1 MMNNRNDNLLEAQ
14 DFRSL
19 RIKLASPDEIHSWSY
34 GEVTKPETINYRRL
48 RPEKDGLFCEAIF
61 GPTKD
66 YQCYCGKYK
75 NIRYKGIV
83 CDKCGV
89 EVTRSS
95 VRRERMG
102 HIDMAAPVAHSW
114 YTRRVPN
121 HLSKLIGIRKRDMD
135 RVLYFA
141 KYIIINVNED
151 ARQKALQRL
160 EEEFEEKKHQRE
172 GVAQESIDA
181 LKERLEEEET
191 KIEEQLE
198 EIRASFDDQ
207 LATATDEAVEAAQ
220 SLQKKLENR
229 QGETLKAPMVFKP
242 TGEIIAEQGE
252 VVGRE
257 HLTALNT
264 TVQEH
269 LSEIEDKL
277 EAQREEKTGPLV
289 KDLEQWRE
297 ATQDEVDQI
306 NNRAAIEIAD
316 WRSQLDTEREELLGL
331 AKYQCV
337 GEPRLR
343 ELRSHWGQV
352 FKAGMGAEAFHE
364 ILSSVDLDD
373 LAEELWHQVRH
384 DTSKTRRKRARG
396 RLRIVE
402 SLRRSGNRP
411 EWIILTVL
419 PVIPPDLRPM
429 VQLDGGRFAT
439 SDLND
444 LYRRVINRNNRLK
457 RLLELGAPDVIVRNE
472 KRMLQ
477 EAVDCLIDNSRGKAR
492 SRHGRRELKSLS
504 DMLKGKKG
512 RFRRNLLGKRV
523 DYSGRSVIIVGPKL
537 RMHQCGLPKS
547 MALELY
553 RPFVIS
559 KLVEYNYATNVK
571 AAKRLI
577 ERERPEVWEVLEEV
591 IHDRPVL
598 LNRAPTLHRLGIQA
612 FEPVIIEGKAIQL
625 HPLVCPAFN
634 ADFDGDQMAVH
645 VPLSGRAVEEAR
657 TLMLSTRNL
666 LKPAN
671 GQPLV
676 GPTKD
681 MCLGIYYLTME
692 DPRYADKRPKPFV
705 NIEELQLA
713 YDLGH
718 VDLHTPVLI
727 AQVYD
732 DQPAPEKPVETTAGR
747 CILNSILPDEIRFIN
762 EPLEKG
768 SLQDLVGLCYRRLG
782 REKTTEV
789 ADRLKDL
796 GFEYATRSGI
806 TIAISDLVIPSAK
819 KAILEKTED
828 TVGEVDRQYR
838 RGLLTE
844 EEQYT
849 RTVELWSRAREKV
862 ADVVAQAQPENST
875 VSVMARSGASKGG
888 YGPISQLAGMRGLM
902 ADPSGRIIPLPIR
915 SSLREGL
922 SALEYFI
929 STHGSRKGLADT
941 ALRTADAGYLTR
953 RLVDVAQDVIIN
965 AHDCGTK
972 LGIWIRADEDVGG
985 QSMAER
991 LVGRVTASPVARP
1004 DTGELILDRNEIID
1018 EEAIAAIE
1026 ESGVEEVMVRSPST
1040 CELRHGICALCYGR
1054 DLGRGHVVGVGTA
1067 VGIIAAQ
1074 SIGEPGTQLTL
1085 RTFHSGGVAAGRD
1098 ITVGL
1103 PRAEELFEARK
1114 TPKGEA
1120 PIAEVGGIAHVRSTD
1135 GQRYVVV
1142 VDTRTK
1148 RFEYDI
1154 EEGWTI
1160 VVEDGDDVQA
1170 GDPIATSDDE
1180 KQIEAEKNGR
1190 VLVEDTHITLI
1201 HEERREVQHKLPQT
1215 GRILVEEGQTIAPGT
1230 QLVEGVKNPR
1240 HILQV
1245 LGRKATEN
1253 YLLSEVQ
1260 QVYRSQGVNIS
1271 DKHFEII
1278 FRKMLSKV
1286 RVSRSGDTD
1295 LLPGR
1300 LIRRLDLEDVNR
1312 EVVEQGGEPAKAMPV
1327 LLGITKA
1334 ALNTESFLS
1343 AASFQHTIRVLT
1355 EAAAEGREDPLL
1367 GLKENVII
1375 GKLIPAGTG
1384 YRGNN
1389 PSSDGPIEEYEGV
1402 TLQLEP
1408 EELAPGEEEEGE
1420 PVAEPEAEAKEG
1432 AEEEAKEEPPVKK
1445 SEILGLATPA

>member
-1 MMNNRNDNLLEAQ
+1 MNNRNDSVLEAQ
-14 DFRSL
+14 DFQSL
-19 RIKLASPDEIHSWSY
+19 RIKLASPEEIHSWSY

-102 HIDMAAPVAHSW
+102 HIDLAAPAAHTW

-151 ARQKALQRL
+151 ARQKALQRM
-160 EEEFEEKKHQRE
+160 EEEFDENKEQRQA
-172 GVAQESIDA
+172 VAQESIEA
-181 LKERLEEEET
+181 LEARLAEEEAN
-191 KIEEQLE
+191 IQEQ
-198 EIRASFDDQ
+198 IADVRAEYDEK
-207 LATATDEAVEAAQ
+207 LAEATDEVVQEAQ
-220 SLQKKLENR
+220 SLQQKIENR
-229 QGETLKAPMVFKP
+229 QGETLKAPMVFKA

-252 VVGRE
+252 TVGRE

-264 TVQEH
+264 VVQDH
-269 LSEIEDKL
+269 LSEVEDKL
-277 EAQREEKTGPLV
+277 EGQREEELAPLQE
-289 KDLEQWRE
+289 DLEHWRE
-297 ATQDEVDQI
+297 ASQDEIDQI
-306 NNRAAIEIAD
+306 NGRVSAEFEEWRDELDAD
-316 WRSQLDTEREELLGL
+316 REELLGL
-331 AKYQCV
+331 AKYQCI

-343 ELRSHWGQV
+343 ELRNRWGQV

-364 ILSSVDLDD
+364 ILSNLDLDQ

-384 DTSKTRRKRARG
+384 DTSKTRRKRARR

-402 SLRRSGNRP
+402 ALRRSGNKP
-411 EWIILTVL
+411 EWIIMTVL

-523 DYSGRSVIIVGPKL
+523 DYSGRSVIIVGPEL
-537 RMHQCGLPKS
+537 SLHQCGLPKT

-591 IHDRPVL
+591 IKDRPVL

-612 FEPVIIEGKAIQL
+612 FEPTLIEGKAIQL

-645 VPLSGRAVEEAR
+645 VPLSEKAVEEAR
-657 TLMLSTRNL
+657 KLMLSTQNL

-692 DPRYADKRPKPFV
+692 QPRYADKQPKPFV
-705 NIEELQLA
+705 DLQELELA
-713 YDLGH
+713 YSLGH
-718 VDLHTPVLI
+718 IDLHTPVLI
-727 AQVYD
+727 TEIYD
-732 DQPAPEKPVETTAGR
+732 DKPALEEPIETTAGR
-747 CILNSILPDEIRFIN
+747 CIFNSILPDELRFIN
-762 EPLEKG
+762 HPLDKG
-768 SLQDLVGLCYRRLG
+768 SLQDLVALSYRRLG
-782 REKTTEV
+782 REKTTEL
-789 ADRLKDL
+789 ADRLKSL
-796 GFEYATRSGI
+796 GFQYATKSGI
-806 TIAISDLVIPSAK
+806 TIAISDLVIPDEK
-819 KAILEKTED
+819 IEILENTEE
-828 TVGEVDRQYR
+828 TVSEVERQYR

-862 ADVVAQAQPENST
+862 ADVVARAQPESST

-953 RLVDVAQDVIIN
+953 RLVDVAQDIIIN
-965 AHDCGTK
+965 AQDCGTQA
-972 LGIWIRADEDVGG
+972 GIWIQSDEDIGG
-985 QSMAER
+985 QSLHER
-991 LVGRVTASPVARP
+991 LIGRLAASPVGHP
-1004 DTGELILDRNEIID
+1004 ETGELIVDRDQELDED
-1018 EEAIAAIE
+1018 AINLIE
-1026 ESGVEEVMVRSPST
+1026 ESGISEVMVRSPLT
-1040 CELRHGICALCYGR
+1040 CELRHGICAHCYGR
-1054 DLGRGHVVGVGTA
+1054 DMGRGHMVKVGSA

-1120 PIAEVGGIAHVRSTD
+1120 PISEVGGIAHVHKTD
-1135 GQRYVVV
+1135 GQRYVTV

-1160 VVEDGDDVQA
+1160 LIEDGDDVQA
-1170 GDPIATSDDE
+1170 GDPLASLDE
-1180 KQIEAEKNGR
+1180 EQIEAEQDGR
-1190 VLVEDTHITLI
+1190 VVVEDRHITLI
-1201 HEERREVQHKLPQT
+1201 HEERREVRHKLPQT
-1215 GRILVEEGQTIAPGT
+1215 GRIMVEEGQQIAPGT
-1230 QLVEGVKNPR
+1230 QLVEGVKNPM
-1240 HILQV
+1240 HILKV
-1245 LGRKATEN
+1245 LGRKATEK

-1286 RVSRSGDTD
+1286 RVTQSGDTD

-1312 EVVEQGGEPAKAMPV
+1312 ETMEQGGQPAKAIPV

-1384 YRGNN
+1384 YRGDN
-1389 PSSDGPIEEYEGV
+1389 PSSDGPIDSYEGV
-1402 TLQLEP
+1402 P
-1408 EELAPGEEEEGE
+1408 VKSVEEEEKPEEEVLEEERPEEG
-1420 PVAEPEAEAKEG
+1420 PEAEEKPE
-1432 AEEEAKEEPPVKK
+1432 VKK
-1445 SEILGLATPA
+1445 SEILGVATPA

>member
-1 MMNNRNDNLLEAQ
+1 MNNRNDSMLEAQ

-19 RIKLASPDEIHSWSY
+19 RIKLASPEDIHSWSY

-75 NIRYKGIV
+75 NIRYRGIV

-89 EVTRSS
+89 EVTRAS

-102 HIDMAAPVAHSW
+102 HIDLAAPAAHTW

-141 KYIIINVNED
+141 KHIIINVSED
-151 ARQKALQRL
+151 ARQKALQRM
-160 EEEFEEKKHQRE
+160 EEEFQERKEKRE
-172 GVAQESIDA
+172 GAAQESIEA
-181 LKERLEEEET
+181 LEERLNEEEAGIQERIE
-191 KIEEQLE
+191 KI
-198 EIRASFDDQ
+198 RSDFDES
-207 LATATDEAVEAAQ
+207 LNEATGKVVEAAQ
-220 SLQKKLENR
+220 SLQKKIENR
-229 QGETLKAPMVFKP
+229 QGEALSAPMVFKP
-242 TGEIIAEQGE
+242 TGEIIVDQGE

-264 TVQEH
+264 TVQDH
-269 LSEIEDKL
+269 LSEIEATL
-277 EAQREEKTGPLV
+277 ENQREEELAPLQE
-289 KDLEQWRE
+289 DLEHWRE
-297 ATQDEVDQI
+297 ATQDEIDQLRE
-306 NNRAAIEIAD
+306 RAAMEVED
-316 WRSQLDTEREELLGL
+316 WRANLDVDREEVLSL
-331 AKYQCV
+331 AKYQCMD
-337 GEPRLR
+337 EPRLR
-343 ELRSHWGQV
+343 ELRSKWGQV

-364 ILSSVDLDD
+364 ILSNLDLDQ

-384 DTSKTRRKRARG
+384 DTSKTRRKTARR

-402 SLRRSGNRP
+402 SLRRSGNKP
-411 EWIILTVL
+411 EWIILTTL

-492 SRHGRRELKSLS
+492 SRHGHRELKSLS

-537 RMHQCGLPKS
+537 SMDQCGLPKT

-591 IHDRPVL
+591 IGDRPVL

-612 FEPVIIEGKAIQL
+612 FEPTLIEGKAIQL

-645 VPLSGRAVEEAR
+645 VPLSDRAVEEAR
-657 TLMLSTRNL
+657 QLMLSTRNL

-692 DPRYADKRPKPFV
+692 DSQYANIRPKPFV
-705 NIEELQLA
+705 NLEELELA
-713 YDLGH
+713 YSLGH
-718 VDLHTPVLI
+718 VDVHTPVLI

-732 DQPAPEKPVETTAGR
+732 DKPGPDEPIETTVGR
-747 CILNSILPDEIRFIN
+747 CLFNSVLPDGIRFIN
-762 EPLEKG
+762 YPLDKG
-768 SLQDLVGLCYRRLG
+768 ALQDLIALSYRRLG

-796 GFEYATRSGI
+796 GFQYATRSGI
-806 TIAISDLVIPSAK
+806 TIGISDLVIPQEK
-819 KAILEKTED
+819 VEILAKTEEI
-828 TVGEVDRQYR
+828 VAEVERQYR

-862 ADVVAQAQPENST
+862 ADVVARAQPENST

-953 RLVDVAQDVIIN
+953 RLVDVAQDIIIN
-965 AHDCGTK
+965 AHDCGTQA
-972 LGIWIRADEDVGG
+972 GIWIRTDEDLGG
-985 QSMAER
+985 QSLQER
-991 LVGRVTASPVARP
+991 LVGRMAASPLAHP
-1004 DTGELILDRNEIID
+1004 ETGELIVDRDEEID
-1018 EEAIAAIE
+1018 EDAVELIE
-1026 ESGVEEVMVRSPST
+1026 KGGIGEVMVRSPLT

-1054 DLGRGHVVGVGTA
+1054 DLGRGELVEVGSA

-1103 PRAEELFEARK
+1103 PRAEELFEGRK

-1120 PIAEVGGIAHVRSTD
+1120 PISEVGGIAHIHKSD
-1135 GQRYVVV
+1135 GGRYITV
-1142 VDTRTK
+1142 VDTKTQ

-1160 VVEDGDDVQA
+1160 LVEDGDDIQA
-1170 GDPIATSDDE
+1170 GDPIASLEDE
-1180 KQIEAEKNGR
+1180 QLEAEEDGR
-1190 VLVEDTHITLI
+1190 VVVDDRHVTLI

-1215 GRILVEEGQTIAPGT
+1215 GRILVDEGQQIAPGT

-1240 HILQV
+1240 HILTV
-1245 LGRKATEN
+1245 LGRKATED

-1260 QVYRSQGVNIS
+1260 QVYRSQGVNIN

-1286 RVSRSGDTD
+1286 RVTQSGDTD

-1300 LIRRLDLEDVNR
+1300 LIRRLDLEDTNR
-1312 EVVEQGGEPAKAMPV
+1312 EVMENGGQPARAIPV
-1327 LLGITKA
+1327 MLGITQA

-1367 GLKENVII
+1367 GLKENVIL

-1389 PSSDGPIEEYEGV
+1389 PSSDGPIESFGGV
-1402 TLQLEP
+1402 
-1408 EELAPGEEEEGE
+1408 ELKLAAEEEEKPE
-1420 PVAEPEAEAKEG
+1420 PD
-1432 AEEEAKEEPPVKK
+1432 EEEAKVDEAEVEDKPQVKK
-1445 SEILGLATPA
+1445 SEILGIATPA

>member
-1 MMNNRNDNLLEAQ
+1 MNNRNDSMLEAQ
-14 DFRSL
+14 DFQSL
-19 RIKLASPDEIHSWSY
+19 RIKLASPEEIHSWSY

-102 HIDMAAPVAHSW
+102 HIDLAAPAAHTW

-151 ARQKALQRL
+151 ARQKALQRM
-160 EEEFEEKKHQRE
+160 EEEFEEKKEQRQA
-172 GVAQESIDA
+172 VADESIEA
-181 LKERLEEEET
+181 LETRLEQEET
-191 KIEEQLE
+191 SIQEQIED
-198 EIRASFDDQ
+198 IRAEYDEK
-207 LATATDEAVEAAQ
+207 LAEATDEVVEEAQ
-220 SLQKKLENR
+220 SLQQKIENR
-229 QGETLKAPMVFKP
+229 QGETLQAPMVFKA

-252 VVGRE
+252 TVGRE

-264 TVQEH
+264 VVQDH
-269 LSEIEDKL
+269 LSEVEDKL
-277 EAQREEKTGPLV
+277 EAQREEELTPLQE
-289 KDLEQWRE
+289 DLEHWRE
-297 ATQDEVDQI
+297 ATQDEIDQI
-306 NNRAAIEIAD
+306 NERVSAETEEWRDELDAD
-316 WRSQLDTEREELLGL
+316 REELLGL
-331 AKYQCV
+331 AKYQCI

-343 ELRSHWGQV
+343 ELRNRWGQV

-364 ILSSVDLDD
+364 ILSNLDLDQ

-384 DTSKTRRKRARG
+384 DTSKTRRKRARR

-402 SLRRSGNRP
+402 ALRRSGNKP
-411 EWIILTVL
+411 EWIIMTVL

-523 DYSGRSVIIVGPKL
+523 DYSGRSVIIVGPEL
-537 RMHQCGLPKS
+537 SMHQCGLPKT

-591 IHDRPVL
+591 IKDRPVL

-612 FEPVIIEGKAIQL
+612 FEPTLIEGKAIQL

-645 VPLSGRAVEEAR
+645 VPLSEKAVEEAR
-657 TLMLSTRNL
+657 KLMLSTQNL

-692 DPRYADKRPKPFV
+692 HPRYADRKPKPFV
-705 NIEELQLA
+705 DLQELELA
-713 YDLGH
+713 YSLGH

-727 AQVYD
+727 AGIYD
-732 DQPAPEKPVETTAGR
+732 DKPELEEPIETTVGR
-747 CILNSILPDEIRFIN
+747 CIFNSALPDELRFIN
-762 EPLEKG
+762 HPLEKG
-768 SLQDLVGLCYRRLG
+768 GLQDLVALSYRRLG
-782 REKTTEV
+782 REKTTEL
-789 ADRLKDL
+789 ADRLKNL
-796 GFEYATRSGI
+796 GFQYATKSGI
-806 TIAISDLVIPSAK
+806 TIAISDLVIPDEK
-819 KAILEKTED
+819 IEILKNTEE
-828 TVGEVDRQYR
+828 TVSEVERQYR

-862 ADVVAQAQPENST
+862 ADVVARAQPESST

-953 RLVDVAQDVIIN
+953 RLVDVAQDIIIN
-965 AHDCGTK
+965 AQDCGTQA
-972 LGIWIRADEDVGG
+972 GIWIRSDEDVGG
-985 QSMAER
+985 QSLHER
-991 LVGRVTASPVARP
+991 LIGRLAASPLAHP
-1004 DTGELILDRNEIID
+1004 ETGELIVDRNQEID
-1018 EEAIAAIE
+1018 EDAVNLIE
-1026 ESGVEEVMVRSPST
+1026 ESGVGEVMVRSPLT
-1040 CELRHGICALCYGR
+1040 CELRHGICAHCYGR
-1054 DLGRGHVVGVGTA
+1054 DMGRGHRVGVGSA

-1120 PIAEVGGIAHVRSTD
+1120 PISEVGGIAHIHKSD
-1135 GQRYVVV
+1135 GQRYVTV

-1148 RFEYDI
+1148 KFEYDI

-1160 VVEDGDDVQA
+1160 LVEDGDDVQA
-1170 GDPIATSDDE
+1170 GDPLASLDE
-1180 KQIEAEKNGR
+1180 EQIEAEKAGR
-1190 VLVEDTHITLI
+1190 VVVEDRHITLI
-1201 HEERREVQHKLPQT
+1201 HEERREVRHKLPQT
-1215 GRILVEEGQTIAPGT
+1215 GRILVEEGQQIAPGT
-1230 QLVEGVKNPR
+1230 QLVEGVKNPM
-1240 HILQV
+1240 HILKV
-1245 LGRKATEN
+1245 LGRKATED

-1286 RVSRSGDTD
+1286 RVTQSGDTD

-1312 EVVEQGGEPAKAMPV
+1312 EVMEQGGQPAKAIPV

-1384 YRGNN
+1384 YRGDN
-1389 PSSDGPIEEYEGV
+1389 PSSDGPIDSYEGV
-1402 TLQLEP
+1402 PVKLVEEEKP
-1408 EELAPGEEEEGE
+1408 EEEVPEEERPEEG
-1420 PVAEPEAEAKEG
+1420 PEAEEKPE
-1432 AEEEAKEEPPVKK
+1432 VKK
-1445 SEILGLATPA
+1445 SEILGVATPT

>member
-1 MMNNRNDNLLEAQ
+1 MNNRNDNLLEAQ

-718 VDLHTPVLI
+718 VDLHTPILV

>member
-1 MMNNRNDNLLEAQ
+1 MNNRNDSMLEAQ

-19 RIKLASPDEIHSWSY
+19 RIKLASPEEIHSWSY

-102 HIDMAAPVAHSW
+102 HIDLAAPAAHTW

-151 ARQKALQRL
+151 ARQKALQRM
-160 EEEFEEKKHQRE
+160 EEEFEEKKEQRDE
-172 GVAQESIDA
+172 VAQESINA
-181 LKERLEEEET
+181 LEARLEEEET
-191 KIEEQLE
+191 KIQEQIEDIRNEYEEE
-198 EIRASFDDQ
+198 
-207 LATATDEAVEAAQ
+207 LAEATDEVVQEAQ
-220 SLQKKLENR
+220 SLQKKIENR
-229 QGETLKAPMVFKP
+229 QGETLQAPMVFKP

-252 VVGRE
+252 VVGNE

-264 TVQEH
+264 VVQDH
-269 LSEIEDKL
+269 LSEVEDKL
-277 EAQREEKTGPLV
+277 EAQREEELAPLRQ
-289 KDLEQWRE
+289 DLEHWRG
-297 ATQDEVDQI
+297 ATQDEIDQI
-306 NNRAAIEIAD
+306 NRRVSGEVEEWRDDLDAD
-316 WRSQLDTEREELLGL
+316 REELLGL
-331 AKYQCV
+331 AKYQCI

-343 ELRSHWGQV
+343 ELRSKWGQV

-364 ILSSVDLDD
+364 ILSNLDLDE

-384 DTSKTRRKRARG
+384 DTSKTRRKRARR

-402 SLRRSGNRP
+402 ALRRSGNKP
-411 EWIILTVL
+411 EWIILTAL

-477 EAVDCLIDNSRGKAR
+477 ESVDCLIDNSRGKAR

-537 RMHQCGLPKS
+537 SMHQCGLPKS

-591 IHDRPVL
+591 IQDRPVL

-612 FEPVIIEGKAIQL
+612 FEPTLIEGKAIQL

-645 VPLSGRAVEEAR
+645 VPLSEKAVEEAR
-657 TLMLSTRNL
+657 KLMLSTQNL

-681 MCLGIYYLTME
+681 MCLGIYYLTMD
-692 DPRYADKRPKPFV
+692 DPRYVDKKPRPFV
-705 NIEELQLA
+705 DLEELELA
-713 YDLGH
+713 YSLGH

-732 DQPAPEKPVETTAGR
+732 DKPAPEEPIETTVGR
-747 CILNSILPDEIRFIN
+747 CVFNSALPDELRFIN
-762 EPLEKG
+762 RPLEKG
-768 SLQDLVGLCYRRLG
+768 ALQDLVAVSYRRLG

-796 GFEYATRSGI
+796 GFQYATKSGI
-806 TIAISDLVIPSAK
+806 TIAISDLVIPSK
-819 KAILEKTED
+819 KEEILANTQETVTE
-828 TVGEVDRQYR
+828 VERQYR

-849 RTVELWSRAREKV
+849 RTVELWSRARERV
-862 ADVVAQAQPENST
+862 ADVVARAQPESST

-965 AHDCGTK
+965 AHDCGTQN
-972 LGIWIRADEDVGG
+972 GIWIRADEDIGG
-985 QSMAER
+985 QSLHER
-991 LVGRVTASPVARP
+991 LIGRVAASPVAHP
-1004 DTGELILDRNEIID
+1004 ETGELIVDRNEEID
-1018 EEAIAAIE
+1018 EDATNLIE
-1026 ESGVEEVMVRSPST
+1026 ESEIGEIMVRSPLT

-1054 DLGRGHVVGVGTA
+1054 DLGRGHMIGVGSA

-1120 PIAEVGGIAHVRSTD
+1120 PISDVGGIARIQKTD
-1135 GQRYVVV
+1135 GQRYVTV
-1142 VDTRTK
+1142 VDTK
-1148 RFEYDI
+1148 VEKFELDI

-1160 VVEDGDDVQA
+1160 LVEDGDDVQA
-1170 GDPIATSDDE
+1170 GDSIASLDDE
-1180 KQIEAEKNGR
+1180 EIEAEKDGR
-1190 VLVEDTHITLI
+1190 VVVDDRHVTLI
-1201 HEERREVQHKLPQT
+1201 HEERREVRHKLPQT
-1215 GRILVEEGQTIAPGT
+1215 GRILVEEGQEIAPGT
-1230 QLVEGVKNPR
+1230 QLVEGVTNPR
-1240 HILQV
+1240 HILKV
-1245 LGRKATEN
+1245 LGRKATEK

-1286 RVSRSGDTD
+1286 RVTYSGDTD
-1295 LLPGR
+1295 LLPGT
-1300 LIRRLDLEDVNR
+1300 LIRRLDLEDTNR
-1312 EVVEQGGEPAKAMPV
+1312 EVIDQGGEPARAIPV

-1389 PSSDGPIEEYEGV
+1389 PSSDGPIENFEGV
-1402 TLQLEP
+1402 PLK
-1408 EELAPGEEEEGE
+1408 LAEEEEE
-1420 PVAEPEAEAKEG
+1420 EVEVEVEAAPE
-1432 AEEEAKEEPPVKK
+1432 AEEEAPEAEEKPEVKK
-1445 SEILGLATPA
+1445 SEILGIATPA

>member
-1 MMNNRNDNLLEAQ
+1 
-14 DFRSL
+14 L
-19 RIKLASPDEIHSWSY
+19 RIKLASPEEIHSWSH

-102 HIDMAAPVAHSW
+102 HIDLAAPAAHTW

-160 EEEFEEKKHQRE
+160 EEGFQEETKQRE
-172 GVAQESIDA
+172 AIAQESIDA
-181 LKERLEEEET
+181 LEERLEEEET
-191 KIEEQLE
+191 KIQERIERTRSEFDEKLNKATEEVVQE
-198 EIRASFDDQ
+198 
-207 LATATDEAVEAAQ
+207 AQ
-220 SLQKKLENR
+220 SLQKRLENR
-229 QGETLKAPMVFKP
+229 QGETLQAPMVFKP

-257 HLTALNT
+257 HLTTLNT
-264 TVQEH
+264 IVQDH
-269 LSEIEDKL
+269 LSEIEDGL
-277 EAQREEKTGPLV
+277 EAQREDELAPLQQ
-289 KDLEQWRE
+289 DLQQWHE
-297 ATQDEVDQI
+297 ATQDEIDQI
-306 NNRAAIEIAD
+306 NKRATVEVAE
-316 WRSQLDTEREELLGL
+316 WRTQLDTEREELLGL
-331 AKYQCV
+331 TKYQCI

-343 ELRSHWGQV
+343 ELRGKWGQV

-364 ILSSVDLDD
+364 ILSNLDLDK

-384 DTSKTRRKRARG
+384 DSSKTRRKRART

-402 SLRRSGNRP
+402 ALRRSGNRP
-411 EWIILTVL
+411 EWIIMTVL

-492 SRHGRRELKSLS
+492 SRHGSRELKSLS

-537 RMHQCGLPKS
+537 KMHQCGLPKS

-577 ERERPEVWEVLEEV
+577 ERERPEVWEVVEEV
-591 IHDRPVL
+591 IGDRPVL

-612 FEPVIIEGKAIQL
+612 FEPILIEGKAIQL

-645 VPLSGRAVEEAR
+645 VPLSDKAVEEAR

-681 MCLGIYYLTME
+681 MCLGIYYLTMD
-692 DPRYADKRPKPFV
+692 DPRYTDEKPKPFFDL
-705 NIEELQLA
+705 EELELA
-713 YDLGH
+713 YSLGY

-732 DQPAPEKPVETTAGR
+732 DKPAPDEPIKTTVGR
-747 CILNSILPDEIRFIN
+747 CIFNRILPDEIRFIN
-762 EPLEKG
+762 RPLDKG
-768 SLQDLVGLCYRRLG
+768 ALQDLVGLAYRRLG
-782 REKTTEV
+782 RERTTDV

-796 GFEYATRSGI
+796 GFHYATRSGI
-806 TIAISDLVIPSAK
+806 TIAISDLFIPSEK
-819 KAILEKTED
+819 DDILANTEQ
-828 TVGEVDRQYR
+828 TVAEVERQYR

-862 ADVVAQAQPENST
+862 ADVVAHAQPEIST

-972 LGIWIRADEDVGG
+972 AGIWIKAEEDMGG
-985 QSMAER
+985 QSMRER
-991 LVGRVTASPVARP
+991 LVGRVAASPIAHP
-1004 DTGELILDRNEIID
+1004 ETGELVVDRDEEID
-1018 EEAIAAIE
+1018 EDAMDVIE
-1026 ESGVEEVMVRSPST
+1026 ESGIGEVMVRSPLT
-1040 CELRHGICALCYGR
+1040 CQLRHGICALCYGR
-1054 DLGRGHVVGVGTA
+1054 DLGRGHKVEIGSA

-1114 TPKGEA
+1114 APKGEA
-1120 PIAEVGGIAHVRSTD
+1120 PIAELGGIVHIHKTD
-1135 GQRYVVV
+1135 SQRYVIV
-1142 VDTRTK
+1142 VDTRTDK
-1148 RFEYDI
+1148 HEIDV

-1160 VVEDGDDVQA
+1160 LVEDGDDVRA
-1170 GDPIATSDDE
+1170 GDSIASSDE
-1180 KQIEAEKNGR
+1180 EQIEAEKDGR
-1190 VLVEDTHITLI
+1190 VVVDDRHITLI
-1201 HEERREVQHKLPQT
+1201 HEERREVRHRLPQT
-1215 GRILVEEGQTIAPGT
+1215 GRILVEEGQDIAPGT

-1240 HILQV
+1240 HLLPI
-1245 LGRKATEN
+1245 LGRQATEK

-1286 RVSRSGDTD
+1286 RVTQSGDTD
-1295 LLPGR
+1295 LLPGL
-1300 LIRRLDLEDVNR
+1300 LIRRLDLEDINE
-1312 EVVEQGGEPAKAMPV
+1312 EVIEQGGRPAKAVPV

-1389 PSSDGPIEEYEGV
+1389 PSSDGPIESFEGV
-1402 TLQLEP
+1402 TVLLP
-1408 EELAPGEEEEGE
+1408 AEEEEE
-1420 PVAEPEAEAKEG
+1420 LEKEPEAEGVEAAPE
-1432 AEEEAKEEPPVKK
+1432 AEEAEAEKKPKRKK
-1445 SEILGLATPA
+1445 SEILGITTPA